1 MASGAK
7 TLAIA
12 ALCLSSFSF
21 AQKDSHTSSHHTA
34 DLVEGV
40 VEMVDTK
47 AHNITLRHAE
57 IRNVQMPAM
66 TMVFGVKDAALLDK
80 VKAGDKV
87 KFRVEIIGGA
97 PTVTV
102 IEVAN

>member
-1 MASGAK
+1 VVASGAK
-7 TLAIA
+7 TLAVA

-21 AQKDSHTSSHHTA
+21 AQTNSHTSSHHTT

-40 VEMVDTK
+40 VEMV
-47 AHNITLRHAE
+47 
-57 IRNVQMPAM
+57 
-66 TMVFGVKDAALLDK
+66 DAALLDK

-87 KFRVEIIGGA
+87 KFRVETIGGA
-97 PTVTV
+97 STVTV